1 MMVVKSQSEERRM
14 TDVSFAVL
22 CVKHVF
28 GMFVVQLKANA
39 TELQEDHSDG
49 LLARWIF
56 SPGASTTYVED
67 ATNADYDFVMHI
79 CKYNNWT
86 ETDFP
91 LDRFGDAAEIVIPFN

>member
-1 MMVVKSQSEERRM
+1 M
-14 TDVSFAVL
+14 TDVSFCGALREARIWNV
-22 CVKHVF
+22 CRTVE
-28 GMFVVQLKANA
+28 QLKANA
-39 TELQEDHSDG
+39 TELQEEHPDG

-67 ATNADYDFVMHI
+67 ATNADYDLVMHI

-91 LDRFGDAAEIVIPFN
+91 LERFGDAAEIVIPFN